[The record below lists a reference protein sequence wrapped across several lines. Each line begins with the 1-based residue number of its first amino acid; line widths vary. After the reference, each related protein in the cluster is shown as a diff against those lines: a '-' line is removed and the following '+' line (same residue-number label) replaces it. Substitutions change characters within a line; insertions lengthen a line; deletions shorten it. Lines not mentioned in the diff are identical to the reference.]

1 MDYSGWG
8 DVNDN
13 ASIGEQ
19 VAAANVVKDAAGNVV
34 LDFNDAA
41 SAEAQAAIVGGTVEP
56 IGVAYR
62 VVLPE

>member
-1 MDYSGWG
+1 MENWDDVQG
-8 DVNDN
+8 DATV
-13 ASIGEQ
+13 GEQ
-19 VAAANVVKDAAGNVV
+19 VAAENVAKDAAGNIV

-41 SAEAQAAIVGGTVEP
+41 SAEAQAALVGGTVEP